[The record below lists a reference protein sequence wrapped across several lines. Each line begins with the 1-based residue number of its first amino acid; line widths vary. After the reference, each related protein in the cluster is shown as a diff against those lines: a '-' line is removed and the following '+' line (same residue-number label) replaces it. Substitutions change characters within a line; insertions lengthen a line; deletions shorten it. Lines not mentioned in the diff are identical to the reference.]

1 MKNHII
7 VKGIAVFL
15 CSVMLFAAGISG
27 IGLLFLTG
35 MQLRDSNAV
44 EEEYRSQIEN
54 QLNWSARELLIRY
67 CAQNYGNVPDRLIL
81 QMYGDSA
88 FSSNFRK
95 DGVFYELRDGDGT
108 VLEST
113 YDGQSAEVFT
123 YTNNYWDYP
132 CIVAGPV
139 QADNE
144 EEAWELLKLQL
155 PAAKISAAVPE
166 EREEAEPTEPFED
179 PYADEYM
186 ESWQTEAHRMGLSVL
201 TEYASCSFYA
211 SRMEQIPE
219 MSLRIYVAPGA
230 MADETAWTLLRLA
243 ANYQK
248 EMIAVLGV
256 GFVLFVLL
264 AVYLC
269 CSAGRS
275 PGSDEICAGGL
286 NRMPLDLYFGIDA
299 AIILILLLLGV
310 EGSYYLLRQGMPM
323 VMAYYGYAGFLCC
336 LLAVC
341 FGFAFAAQ
349 VKMADW
355 FILKNTLCG
364 RCWKLVVLCWHFCWK
379 QVLRLL
385 GLVPTAVRKIL
396 EICLAILR
404 WLWGLLLEL
413 LGWVKKQFDK
423 LTAKVNRIYRM
434 LPLTW
439 QWLASGGGMI
449 LILVL
454 GISSRRLLWA
464 VASIVICGALVL
476 YGANA
481 FGTLLQSAKRMRSG
495 DLEIKV
501 DDKALMGSFQEFAE
515 ELNGLAGVA
524 VVAAQ
529 KQLRSERM
537 KTELITN
544 VSHDIKT
551 PLTSI
556 INYVDLLRMSHTPEE
571 EKMYLDILSRQSMRM
586 KKLIEDLI
594 EMSKASTGNMPVEIT
609 RVDASEAVNQALGE
623 FSDKLEAAKLT
634 VVYHQPEQEMMMYAD
649 GRLVWRA
656 MSNVLSNAVKYAMPG
671 TRVYV
676 DLSAAEGKVVIS
688 VKNISRDPLNVRADE
703 LLERFVRGDSSR
715 NTEGSGLGLNI
726 AKSLMELQHGD
737 LQLLVDGDLFKVTLI
752 FQEAG
757 E

>member
-44 EEEYRSQIEN
+44 EEYRSQIEN

-67 CAQNYGNVPDRLIL
+67 CAKNYGNVPDRLIL

-201 TEYASCSFYA
+201 TEYASYSFYA